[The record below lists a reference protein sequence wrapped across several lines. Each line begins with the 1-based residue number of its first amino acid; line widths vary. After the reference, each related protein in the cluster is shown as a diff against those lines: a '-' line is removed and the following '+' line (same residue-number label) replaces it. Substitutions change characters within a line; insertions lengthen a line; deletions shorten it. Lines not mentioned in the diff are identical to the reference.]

1 MDAPRKTEL
10 SERIREELKQ
20 LKEDS
25 HSASFDLNKSVTL
38 NVEVRDW
45 LLDNLA
51 YMATTGSHFRNAGN
65 IRDPSPTI
73 HLEAHSVE

>member
-25 HSASFDLNKSVTL
+25 HSANFDLNKSVTL
-38 NVEVRDW
+38 NVEVRD
-45 LLDNLA
+45 
-51 YMATTGSHFRNAGN
+51 
-65 IRDPSPTI
+65 
-73 HLEAHSVE
+73 

>member
-25 HSASFDLNKSVTL
+25 HSANFDLNASVTL
-38 NVEVRDW
+38 NVEVRD
-45 LLDNLA
+45 
-51 YMATTGSHFRNAGN
+51 
-65 IRDPSPTI
+65 
-73 HLEAHSVE
+73 

>member
-25 HSASFDLNKSVTL
+25 HSANFDLNKSVTL
-38 NVEVRDW
+38 NVEVQDCGNPITSKIVDW
-45 LLDNLA
+45 KIQTDL
-51 YMATTGSHFRNAGN
+51 TRVK
-65 IRDPSPTI
+65 TI
-73 HLEAHSVE
+73 QYNTVGH